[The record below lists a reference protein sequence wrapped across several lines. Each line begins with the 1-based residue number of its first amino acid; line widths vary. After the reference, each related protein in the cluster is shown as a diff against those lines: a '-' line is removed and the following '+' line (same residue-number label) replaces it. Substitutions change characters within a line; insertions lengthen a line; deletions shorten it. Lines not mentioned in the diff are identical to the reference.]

1 MGLTIKGSNGTGS
14 FIQVPTGMHLAR
26 CYRIVDLGT
35 QESKYMGNVKHL
47 PKVMVQFEVHSE
59 DNDGKPTKTAEGK
72 PLTINKT
79 YTATTNEKSSLR
91 QDLETWRGK
100 AFSEEEVRKF
110 ELKNILGQWGML
122 SVIEV
127 QNNGNTYTNIAT
139 INPVP
144 PSIKKTGLPEGYN
157 PLNSF
162 DIDEPNMEVFESF
175 SDNLKEKI
183 KKSPEWQKNQ
193 GTVSYDNGFTEV
205 DADKGSFDDMENDL
219 PF

>member
-1 MGLTIKGSNGTGS
+1 MGLVAKGSSGGN
-14 FIQVPTGMHLAR
+14 FIQVPIGMHLAR

-35 QESKYMGNVKHL
+35 QESQYMGNVKHL
-47 PKVMVQFEVHSE
+47 HKVMIQFEVHSE
-59 DNDGKPTKTAEGK
+59 DSHGNPTKTAEGK

-79 YTATTNEKSSLR
+79 YTLTTADKSSLR
-91 QDLETWRGK
+91 KDLETWRGK
-100 AFSEEEVRKF
+100 ALTKEEAHNF
-110 ELKNILGQWGML
+110 ELENILGQWGML
-122 SVIEV
+122 SVVET

-144 PSIKKTGLPEGYN
+144 PTIKKSGLPDGYN
-157 PLNSF
+157 PTNLFSIS
-162 DIDEPNMEVFESF
+162 DPNMEVFESF

-183 KKSPEWQKNQ
+183 KKSPEWQKSQ

-205 DADKGSFDDMENDL
+205 AADKSSFDDMENDL